1 MKQPYDSIFRLPKMK
16 QIKLWYI
23 KTFVVKGQILGS
35 STAKEDH
42 LAAYL
47 SKVQDIIK
55 QFKNS
60 IFIKVPRV

>member
-1 MKQPYDSIFRLPKMK
+1 MK
-16 QIKLWYI
+16 QIKLWST

-60 IFIKVPRV
+60 IFIKVPRA